1 MNEGDYW
8 TILHVD
14 AAAPGDDQHFLDN
27 WFDAFCEAALT
38 DTLTDRA
45 HQ

>member
-8 TILHVD
+8 TILLID
-14 AAAPGDDQHFLDN
+14 AAAPGDWHFLDN
-27 WFDAFCEAALT
+27 GSDALCEAALT
-38 DTLTDRA
+38 DTPADWA